1 MTNRMFLNGLI
12 GALLATLTPLPA
24 SAVESADYDRID
36 ESQWHYRVTPY
47 LWGAGLEGEV
57 GKFGRRADISKR
69 FSDVLEGLDAGAMLA
84 FEARLGRYGVFTD
97 LLHVSLSE
105 STSIP
110 TPIGIDVE
118 ADAKVRASTFM
129 LAGQY
134 RATEDEWGYIDFVG
148 GARYWGLST
157 DINISLGTLFSVD
170 GSEKESWVDPVLGLK
185 GTYHLGERT
194 YFTGWAMIGGFDVGS
209 RFSSDLMGALGYKL
223 TDQSALLLA
232 YRRLEVDYTSSDFI
246 FDATLQGPAI
256 GWDYRF

>member
-1 MTNRMFLNGLI
+1 MKSRMFLNGVI
-12 GALLATLTPLPA
+12 GVLLAALTPLAA
-24 SAVESADYDRID
+24 SAYESADYDRID
-36 ESQWHYRVTPY
+36 ESQWRYRVTPY

-57 GKFGRRADISKR
+57 GKFGRSADVSKR
-69 FSDVLEGLDAGAMLA
+69 FSDVLEGLDAGVMLA
-84 FEARLGRYGVFTD
+84 FEARLGRYGVFSD
-97 LLHVSLSE
+97 LLYVSLSE
-105 STSIP
+105 SGSIP
-110 TPIGIDVE
+110 TAIGIDAE

-134 RATEDEWGYIDFVG
+134 RAFEDKWGYIDLVG
-148 GARYWGLST
+148 GARYWGLKT
-157 DINISLGTLFSVD
+157 DISVSLGTLFSVD
-170 GSEKESWVDPVLGLK
+170 GSDKERWVDPVLGLK

-194 YFTGWAMIGGFDVGS
+194 YFTGWAMLGGFDVGS

-232 YRRLEVDYTSSDFI
+232 YRRLEVDYTSSDFV